1 MTPYRSILLLALLA
15 GCAAPGPAADTPQA
29 RCARQVEADPQ
40 VKAAEERSMT
50 ITLIQGNHDTEA
62 LHAMKQKKLAACLQL
77 QGITIPGGVEKVQP

>member
-1 MTPYRSILLLALLA
+1 
-15 GCAAPGPAADTPQA
+15 
-29 RCARQVEADPQ
+29 
-40 VKAAEERSMT
+40 MT